1 MSQVCFKNK
10 RVDYDHFLEHTFWF
24 LQRAMSGSQSQV
36 YESRSAGPPPSP
48 ERTEVGMMMMDAM
61 GLSKNLNMDM
71 QQLVMRPTGSSLS
84 LSLSGL
90 SGDDNGDYYDCATAV
105 SSMSINADPSWG
117 PTSPDSGALMQARDS
132 AMLRYKEKKKNRK
145 YGNQK
150 KTQYHHDLQ
159 CHNMCVMGLPFIFF
173 FCISNFFGY

>member
-1 MSQVCFKNK
+1 VSQVCFKNK
-10 RVDYDHFLEHTFWF
+10 RVDYDHFIEHTFWF
-24 LQRAMSGSQSQV
+24 LQGAISGSQSQV

-48 ERTEVGMMMMDAM
+48 ERTEVGMMMMGAM

-71 QQLVMRPTGSSLS
+71 QQLVMRPTGSGLS

-90 SGDDNGDYYDCATAV
+90 SGDDSGDYYDCTTAV
-105 SSMSINADPSWG
+105 SSMLINADPSWG

-145 YGNQK
+145 YGNQNNFN
-150 KTQYHHDLQ
+150 TIMTYSAIT
-159 CHNMCVMGLPFIFF
+159 CV
-173 FCISNFFGY
+173 

>member
-1 MSQVCFKNK
+1 
-10 RVDYDHFLEHTFWF
+10 
-24 LQRAMSGSQSQV
+24 
-36 YESRSAGPPPSP
+36 
-48 ERTEVGMMMMDAM
+48 MMMMDAM

-90 SGDDNGDYYDCATAV
+90 SGEDSGDYYDCTTAV
-105 SSMSINADPSWG
+105 SSMLINADPSWG

-150 KTQYHHDLQ
+150 NTQYCHDLQ
-159 CHNMCVMGLPFIFF
+159 CHNMCVTGLPFIFF